1 MKNDYYWDEQARL
14 LLAQENTLLHYMV
27 PRPTPITLYWRGGV
41 YLGSIQ
47 ENLPGYDP
55 EVIVL
60 KRHIGT
66 NSISLVKA
74 LRRLDPERLELIA
87 DNSFMLGDSKTA
99 IARRINSRVREM
111 TQEQLEH
118 ASQNP
123 PSTCRFSIKDVN

>member
-1 MKNDYYWDEQARL
+1 MKNDHYWNEQVRI
-14 LLAQENTLLHYMV
+14 LLAQEMTLLHYIV
-27 PRPTPITLYWRGGV
+27 PRLTPITLYWRGSI

-47 ENLPGYDP
+47 ENLPGYDS
-55 EVIVL
+55 EIIVL
-60 KRHIGT
+60 RRYIEA

-99 IARRINSRVREM
+99 IARRINRRVREM

-118 ASQNP
+118 AFQNP

>member
-1 MKNDYYWDEQARL
+1 MKNDHYWNEQVRI
-14 LLAQENTLLHYMV
+14 LLAQEMTLLHYIV
-27 PRPTPITLYWRGGV
+27 PRLTPITLYWRGSI

-47 ENLPGYDP
+47 ENLPGYDS
-55 EVIVL
+55 EIIVL
-60 KRHIGT
+60 RRYIEA

-99 IARRINSRVREM
+99 IARRINRRVREM